1 MVGLSQGTI
10 AMSLPAAH
18 PRLAKRALARD
29 EVLADAVVHVLGLC
43 FGLIA
48 FSGLLGHVVAMGDG
62 RLLAAM
68 SAYAA
73 GFFLMF
79 GFSLAY
85 NMADN
90 SPQKWVLRRFDH
102 SAIFVMIAGT
112 YTALLVHFD
121 SAVWAWSLA
130 LTVWIG
136 AAGGIILKMGFP
148 GRHDGLAI
156 VFYVVLGAVGL
167 VGIGPARDALPGVTI
182 TLIVAGGLVYVAGIG
197 FYKWNAL
204 RFHNAIWH
212 GFVLLAAGLQFAG
225 IAVAV
230 AA

>member
-1 MVGLSQGTI
+1 MT
-10 AMSLPAAH
+10 LPTSH
-18 PRLAKRALARD
+18 PRLAKRALARE
-29 EVLADAVVHVLGLC
+29 EVMADAAVHILGLC
-43 FGLIA
+43 AGLIA
-48 FSGLLGHVVAMGDG
+48 FAVLLGQVAAMGDA
-62 RLLAAM
+62 RVLAAL
-68 SAYAA
+68 AVYAA

-90 SPQKWVLRRFDH
+90 SPRKWILRRFDH

-130 LTVWIG
+130 LIVWIG
-136 AAGGIILKMGFP
+136 ALGGIVLKMGFP

-167 VGIGPARDALPGVTI
+167 IGVGPAREALPGA
-182 TLIVAGGLVYVAGIG
+182 TLVLILLGGVIYVAGIA

-204 RFHNAIWH
+204 RYHNAIWH
-212 GFVLLAAGLQFAG
+212 GFVLVAAGMQFAG

-230 AA
+230 AAG

>member
-1 MVGLSQGTI
+1 MT
-10 AMSLPAAH
+10 LPTSH
-18 PRLAKRALARD
+18 PRLAKRALAPEEVRADAAVHILGLGAGLIGFAVLLGQVAAMRD
-29 EVLADAVVHVLGLC
+29 ARVLAALAV
-43 FGLIA
+43 
-48 FSGLLGHVVAMGDG
+48 
-62 RLLAAM
+62 
-68 SAYAA
+68 YAT

-90 SPQKWVLRRFDH
+90 SPRKWVLRRFDH

-121 SAVWAWSLA
+121 SVVWAWSLA
-130 LTVWIG
+130 LIVWIG
-136 AAGGIILKMGFP
+136 AFGGIVLKMGFP

-156 VFYVVLGAVGL
+156 VFYVALGAVGL
-167 VGIGPARDALPGVTI
+167 IGIGPARDALPGVTLV
-182 TLIVAGGLVYVAGIG
+182 LILLGGAIYVAGIG

-204 RFHNAIWH
+204 RYHNAIWH
-212 GFVLLAAGLQFAG
+212 GFVLVASGVQFAG

-230 AA
+230 AAG